1 VLAGA
6 LVLTGATGL
15 EEALSSED
23 RPDYVIESLGD
34 LLPGQ
39 R

>member
-6 LVLTGATGL
+6 LVLTGATDL

-23 RPDYVIESLGD
+23 GPDYVIENLGES
-34 LLPGQ
+34 LPGQ

>member
-1 VLAGA
+1 VLTGA

-23 RPDYVIESLGD
+23 GPDYVIENLGES
-34 LLPGQ
+34 LPGQ